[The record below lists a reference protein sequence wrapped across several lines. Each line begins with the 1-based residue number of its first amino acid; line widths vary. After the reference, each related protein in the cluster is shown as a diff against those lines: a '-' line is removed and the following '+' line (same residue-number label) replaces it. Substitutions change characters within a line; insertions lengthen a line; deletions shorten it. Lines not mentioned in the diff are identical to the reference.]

1 MCRADV
7 APQATAALAAIL
19 VSMATAL
26 AKREGADP
34 AAVRIG
40 PVDFGDDEKAAP
52 PQLGGGAA
60 SLRRVRR

>member
-1 MCRADV
+1 MCRADI

-26 AKREGADP
+26 AERDGADP

-40 PVDFGDDEKAAP
+40 PVDFGDEKYDDP
-52 PQLGGGAA
+52 
-60 SLRRVRR
+60 R